1 MLWAGFLAIGNNECN
16 QQSIRCQ
23 PQCNRG
29 NKKCLTQQKCYILET
44 RKTQY
49 FLFYPIFAALLS
61 FSANTTAFIA
71 WPHSEWIIFHALL
84 PFVLHHRSLQKQII
98 LFIFSHI
105 LLEMKT
111 FQIGKY
117 RISKME
123 TLPLNFWWHRRPI
136 FFSYWTVSEVDHW
149 PALAFL
155 SEGNIRTLTTKIS
168 N

>member
-1 MLWAGFLAIGNNECN
+1 MLPCIHCRSVELSPQPSIDSQLWSQMLWAGFLAIGNNECN
-16 QQSIRCQ
+16 QQSIRCR

-49 FLFYPIFAALLS
+49 FLFYPIFAAFLS

-117 RISKME
+117 RIS
-123 TLPLNFWWHRRPI
+123 
-136 FFSYWTVSEVDHW
+136 
-149 PALAFL
+149 
-155 SEGNIRTLTTKIS
+155 
-168 N
+168 

>member
-1 MLWAGFLAIGNNECN
+1 MPASVQPGEQKMFDPAKILYSGDEKNIVF
-16 QQSIRCQ
+16 SILSFI
-23 PQCNRG
+23 PIHLIFYLIIYSNI
-29 NKKCLTQQKCYILET
+29 ILDV
-44 RKTQY
+44 
-49 FLFYPIFAALLS
+49 LLS

-155 SEGNIRTLTTKIS
+155 SEGNIRTLTTKID
-168 N
+168 NN